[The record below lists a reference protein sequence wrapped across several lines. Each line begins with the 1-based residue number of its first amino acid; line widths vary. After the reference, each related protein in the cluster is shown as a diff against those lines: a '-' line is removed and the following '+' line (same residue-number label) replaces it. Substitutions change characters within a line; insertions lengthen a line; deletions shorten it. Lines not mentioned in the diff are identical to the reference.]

1 MASSI
6 RPLSSRTHDRSATE
20 AIAKET
26 ETDVEVVREI
36 YEQELS
42 NLASDAKITQYLG
55 VLASRRV
62 RMLLR
67 RH

>member
-6 RPLSSRTHDRSATE
+6 RPLPAHVNDRTFTE

-26 ETDVEVVREI
+26 ETDVEVVRVI

-42 NLASDAKITQYLG
+42 TLASDAKITQYLG

>member
-6 RPLSSRTHDRSATE
+6 RSHDAADHHHSTAE

-26 ETDVEVVREI
+26 ETDVELVQKI
-36 YEQELS
+36 YKEELTT
-42 NLASDAKITQYLG
+42 LATDAKITQYLG

-62 RMLLR
+62 RLLLR
-67 RH
+67 KH

>member
-6 RPLSSRTHDRSATE
+6 RSHDAAVNDHATAE

-26 ETDVEVVREI
+26 ETDVELVQKI
-36 YEQELS
+36 YKEELTT
-42 NLASDAKITQYLG
+42 LATDAKITQYLG

-62 RMLLR
+62 RLLLR
-67 RH
+67 KH